1 MRRENLVPLLHAL
14 SGVAVMASSLS
25 TGNAFLASVAFIKP
39 LGFAVFALG
48 MLLFSIAA
56 GFLKKAFQGNIESLT
71 DVLITTGPY
80 QYVRHPLYLGM
91 VVSVSGIAL
100 GLKSLWGLLLTLFA
114 FVPLSVYRAR
124 LEEEALARKFGPA
137 WEAYARRT
145 RFMFPLL

>member
-1 MRRENLVPLLHAL
+1 MHRENLIALLHAL
-14 SGVAVMASSLS
+14 SGVAAMVASLF
-25 TGNAFLASVAFIKP
+25 TKNACLASVAFIKP

-48 MLLFSIAA
+48 MLLFSVAA
-56 GFLKKAFQGNIESLT
+56 GFLKKAFQGNIEPLT

-80 QYVRHPLYLGM
+80 KIVRHPLYLGM
-91 VVSVSGIAL
+91 VVSTSGIAL
-100 GLKSLWGLLLTLFA
+100 GLKSLWGLLLTLFV
-114 FVPLSVYRAR
+114 FVPLGVCRAR